1 MEITYTQDSSGIYY
15 PNLALPDEP
24 TDLGPFAM
32 RRKKYLEDHRPG
44 LFSSLILRGMLNTS
58 LAETEQTAIE
68 LLEKL
73 TAEMAEAEGVTEQL
87 KETDQMEWVR
97 RMNNIRQRATEIVN
111 AEVIFK

>member
-15 PNLALPDEP
+15 PNLSLPDEP
-24 TDLGPFAM
+24 IDLGAFAM

-58 LAETEQTAIE
+58 LAETELTAIE

-87 KETDQMEWVR
+87 KETDQMEWVG

-111 AEVIFK
+111 AEVIYK